1 MRTVIQRVKSASVT
15 VDGQLISTIGKGLL
29 VLAAIGKDDTQKE
42 VESMANKILKAKL
55 WDNDE
60 GGKWKWGV
68 KDIEG
73 EILCVSQFTLLASV
87 KKGNKPDFHKSA
99 NGEKAKELYDQF
111 FKKVQ
116 ALYQADRVK
125 DGVFQAMMDV
135 ALVND
140 GPVGVDYTCEDGA
153 VTIQIDTDPPKMD
166 NPTSFDLPGDP
177 LTHMGKVQTTF
188 ELPASL
194 LE

>member
-1 MRTVIQRVKSASVT
+1 M
-15 VDGQLISTIGKGLL
+15 
-29 VLAAIGKDDTQKE
+29 LAAVGKDDTQKE

-60 GGKWKWGV
+60 GGRWKWGV

-73 EILCVSQFTLLASV
+73 EILCGKPSSLYHQHHFLIRILVSQFTLLASV

-153 VTIQIDTDPPKMD
+153 VNISMSANVLDADMFFAPGHYPDRHRSSQDGQPYWVRSSWRPSHSQGEATD
-166 NPTSFDLPGDP
+166 N
-177 LTHMGKVQTTF
+177 V
-188 ELPASL
+188 
-194 LE
+194 